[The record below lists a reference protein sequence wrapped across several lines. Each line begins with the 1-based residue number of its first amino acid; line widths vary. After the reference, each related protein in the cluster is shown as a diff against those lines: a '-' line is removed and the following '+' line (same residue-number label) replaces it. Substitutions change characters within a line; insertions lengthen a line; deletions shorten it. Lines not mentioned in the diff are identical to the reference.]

1 MADYNVKQQRTASSS
16 SSSTES
22 AAASWKNLASGG
34 AATAVAIGSIAWY
47 YHMFGRPLHAMTP
60 AEEGYD
66 AMPDEMEMDND
77 G

>member
-1 MADYNVKQQRTASSS
+1 MKRTASSF
-16 SSSTES
+16 SSSTDS
-22 AAASWKNLASGG
+22 AASSWKNLASGG
-34 AATAVAIGSIAWY
+34 AATAVAIGTIAWY

-66 AMPDEMEMDND
+66 MMNDELKMDHD